1 MYFTFS
7 GWYYLPVKNGL
18 LGNIRNALVLVARG
32 LCNGGGGALGGSLFE
47 FSTRWNLGFKVLD
60 NSF

>member
-1 MYFTFS
+1 VVGVF
-7 GWYYLPVKNGL
+7 V
-18 LGNIRNALVLVARG
+18 
-32 LCNGGGGALGGSLFE
+32 GGVGVLGGSLFE